1 VQTQHHRTDAEAH
14 IVDAAKAPPQPRRSL
29 DDTIPLLV
37 VGLLSAAWVAGLA
50 WIFAIAPEADPDEPI
65 GALDFVLSSAM
76 FASWLA
82 VFSGL
87 GTRRR
92 FGITATI
99 GGGVLLAVG
108 GVVCGLTGHTG
119 LWIPVQIGVGLGLA
133 GTGTVANRLT

>member
-1 VQTQHHRTDAEAH
+1 MHTQHHRTDVEPH
-14 IVDAAKAPPQPRRSL
+14 IVDGTSAPPQHRRSL

-37 VGLLSAAWVAGLA
+37 VALLGAAWIAGLA
-50 WIFAIAPEADPDEPI
+50 WIFAIAPEADPNEPV
-65 GALDFVLSSAM
+65 GAVDFVLSSAM

-82 VFSGL
+82 VVSGL

-99 GGGVLLAVG
+99 VGGVLLAIG

-133 GTGTVANRLT
+133 GIGTVANRLT

>member
-1 VQTQHHRTDAEAH
+1 MQTQHHRTDAERYM
-14 IVDAAKAPPQPRRSL
+14 VDETATPPQPERSL

-37 VGLLSAAWVAGLA
+37 VGLLGAAWVAGLA
-50 WIFAIAPEADPDEPI
+50 WIFAIAPEADPSEPV

-92 FGITATI
+92 FGITATVV
-99 GGGVLLAVG
+99 GGVLLAIG

-133 GTGTVANRLT
+133 GIGTVANRLT